1 MAATAEIESWFAAKK
16 PPAEVAM
23 RRVREVIL
31 SADPRLREYMKYGS
45 VHFGYEGDFVTF
57 VQADKKNVNL
67 MFHRGAR
74 IPGKFPHLEGPSRP
88 PDSCVSPTSTRLKRV
103 QASCNGWR
111 LPGARSWH
119 REPRRSSPGRR
130 ARGEAASTPVGGG
143 PPLVAVMLHACAS
156 APGTSR
162 WASGSTRWSTR

>member
-1 MAATAEIESWFAAKK
+1 MAGSADIEKWFATRK

-31 SADPRLREYMKYGS
+31 SADPRLTEYMKYGS

-74 IPGKFPHLEGPSRP
+74 IPGRFPHLEGTHPSARFMRFAGI
-88 PDSCVSPTSTRLKRV
+88 DEVEARADELRKVAVAWCTLV
-103 QASCNGWR
+103 A
-111 LPGARSWH
+111 PGA
-119 REPRRSSPGRR
+119 EKLKPAARRKSVGR
-130 ARGEAASTPVGGG
+130 
-143 PPLVAVMLHACAS
+143 
-156 APGTSR
+156 
-162 WASGSTRWSTR
+162 